1 MNDTDYTLFQ
11 FSHDLSFYIRHS
23 KREGCSSYPRPSCL
37 YFTASWRD
45 SLIHPDLSKL
55 TSYLLDM
62 GVDVIA
68 CDIPFHPEGI
78 TSYDTALEKLREAAR
93 SGQKVIT
100 PFAQKVA
107 QALVEMEKKGL
118 ISLSQLALA
127 GLSRG
132 AFCAA
137 HTLSALSKKHQGI
150 SLPVA
155 LLAPLMSLLPQKES
169 LEEPDSIER
178 ELFPLQ
184 PPIPSLFLSIG
195 NDDKRVGTD
204 LSFSFFQRFMTE
216 AKNDLMRGES
226 AKLRSASVDATLHVH
241 PSIGFQGHGTPD
253 AVFELAAHWIQSK
266 LQPRINNAY
275 S

>member
-1 MNDTDYTLFQ
+1 
-11 FSHDLSFYIRHS
+11 
-23 KREGCSSYPRPSCL
+23 
-37 YFTASWRD
+37 
-45 SLIHPDLSKL
+45 
-55 TSYLLDM
+55 M

-78 TSYDTALEKLREAAR
+78 TSYDAALEKLREAAR

-107 QALVEMEKKGL
+107 QALFEMDEKGL

-132 AFCAA
+132 AFCAI
-137 HTLSALSKKHQGI
+137 HTLSALSKKCPEI

-178 ELFPLQ
+178 EFFPLQ
-184 PPIPSLFLSIG
+184 LPIPSLFLSIG
-195 NDDKRVGTD
+195 NDDRRAGTEA
-204 LSFSFFQRFMTE
+204 SVSFFQRFAE
-216 AKNDLMRGES
+216 KAKTALLKSENI
-226 AKLRSASVDATLHVH
+226 KLRSASPDATLHVH
-241 PSIGFQGHGTPD
+241 ASIGFQGHGTPD
-253 AVFELAAHWIQSK
+253 SVFELASSWIQAQ
-266 LQPRINNAY
+266 LQRRY
-275 S
+275 